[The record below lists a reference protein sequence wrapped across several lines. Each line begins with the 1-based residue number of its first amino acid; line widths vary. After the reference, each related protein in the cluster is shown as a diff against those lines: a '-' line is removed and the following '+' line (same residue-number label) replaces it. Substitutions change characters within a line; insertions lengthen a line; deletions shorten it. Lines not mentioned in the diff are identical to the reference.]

1 MRCFFM
7 LSNVRSFLV
16 RSLLTLLALNTL
28 AQSTAVDTGNFD
40 PQFTNQAP
48 VDSPTDALS
57 GSVANVF
64 DGFTYGECRRAISC
78 GVLCF

>member
-1 MRCFFM
+1 M

-40 PQFTNQAP
+40 PQFTKLEVRNY
-48 VDSPTDALS
+48 DDEEL
-57 GSVANVF
+57 
-64 DGFTYGECRRAISC
+64 D
-78 GVLCF
+78 